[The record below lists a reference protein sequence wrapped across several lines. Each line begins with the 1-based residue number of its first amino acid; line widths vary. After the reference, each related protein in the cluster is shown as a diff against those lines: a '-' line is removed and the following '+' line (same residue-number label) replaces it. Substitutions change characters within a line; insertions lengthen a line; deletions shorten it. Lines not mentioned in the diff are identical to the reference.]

1 MPIVPIIFLV
11 VVSLLSLVLNPYRQQ
26 AQDEAT
32 EKITLKI
39 QQREKPKNVGSY
51 SIVMFAVIVVVTL
64 TAFMTAWVSVP
75 LP

>member
-51 SIVMFAVIVVVTL
+51 SIVIFAVILVITL